1 MWDNIRP
8 EEVEE
13 LEGLF
18 WHLYREDSRANS
30 LNMQRSYQPPD
41 AAGVNLRIRS
51 VRSAV
56 HPYPVDSSQ
65 LIQRTAALEEQ
76 LKPNKEHT
84 LV

>member
-1 MWDNIRP
+1 MKSIALSMLLAASSLLLVFP
-8 EEVEE
+8 EGAFAEE
-13 LEGLF
+13 
-18 WHLYREDSRANS
+18 
-30 LNMQRSYQPPD
+30 PPD

-76 LKPNKEHT
+76 LKPNQEHT